1 MAYIGVSEVISDYLK
16 SNQKTGKKS
25 FDFLPVFCYSIVMTT
40 TPVFDIRNLSF
51 TWDKPKA
58 VRSGTARYVI
68 TGFNAQLCSR
78 QIITLIGRNG
88 SGKSTLLKILSGL
101 NRRYDGDVFFCGQ
114 QLSGLR
120 RSLLARNMSYM
131 SQSSDEMPPFTVREI
146 ADMGN
151 YAGLSGI
158 DARQADERTMMAL
171 GLTGLTDKA
180 DIPYSQLSGGYQQR
194 VMLARAICQSVNVML
209 LDEPMSGLDIVC
221 KDSMMRTLRH
231 ITDTQDSLIMMSTHD
246 IDLAKRYSD
255 HILCFA
261 GHTPQMLL
269 PSELTDEKIE
279 EIFREE

>member
-1 MAYIGVSEVISDYLK
+1 MN
-16 SNQKTGKKS
+16 SNII
-25 FDFLPVFCYSIVMTT
+25 Y
-40 TPVFDIRNLSF
+40 DIHNLSF
-51 TWDKPKA
+51 TWSPPKA
-58 VRSGTARYVI
+58 VKNGTAKYI
-68 TGFNAQLCSR
+68 IQNFTAQLCGR
-78 QIITLIGRNG
+78 PLAACIGKNG
-88 SGKSTLLKILSGL
+88 SGKSTFLKILAGL
-101 NRRYDGDVFFCGQ
+101 NRRYEGDVTFCGQ

-120 RSLLARNMSYM
+120 RSLLARSMSYM

-231 ITDTQDSLIMMSTHD
+231 IADTQDSLIMMSTHD

-261 GHTPQMLL
+261 GQTPQMLL

>member
-1 MAYIGVSEVISDYLK
+1 MDNNIIY
-16 SNQKTGKKS
+16 
-25 FDFLPVFCYSIVMTT
+25 
-40 TPVFDIRNLSF
+40 DINNLAF

-58 VRSGTARYVI
+58 VRSGNARYVI
-68 TGFNAQLCSR
+68 RDFSAELNKGQLIS
-78 QIITLIGRNG
+78 LIGRNG
-88 SGKSTLLKILSGL
+88 SGKSTFLKILAGL

-120 RSLLARNMSYM
+120 RSLLARSMSYM

-158 DARQADERTMMAL
+158 DAMQADERTMMAL

-194 VMLARAICQSVNVML
+194 VMLARAVCQSSKVML
-209 LDEPMSGLDIVC
+209 LDEPLSGLDIVA
-221 KDSMMRTLRH
+221 KESIMKMLRN
-231 ITDTQDSLIMMSTHD
+231 IADTQDSLIILSTHD
-246 IDLAKRYSD
+246 IDLAVQYADR
-255 HILCFA
+255 ILSFY
-261 GHTPQMLL
+261 GTTPQMMM
-269 PSELTDEKIE
+269 PAELTDEKIE